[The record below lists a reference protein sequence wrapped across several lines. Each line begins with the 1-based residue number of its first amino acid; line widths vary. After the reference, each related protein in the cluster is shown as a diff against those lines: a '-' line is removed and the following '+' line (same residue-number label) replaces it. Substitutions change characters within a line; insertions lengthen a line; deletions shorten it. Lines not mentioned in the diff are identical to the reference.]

1 MKDIE
6 EELSVNDNDTEE
18 GSNKGMISQMFATA
32 KKQLRIPIRKPEVY
46 KPLFLILTITCLQ
59 HFSGFDFTRKFLLQI
74 LAPAK
79 KFEGEVFG
87 EIPNPD
93 PEGENYTAY
102 YFAILINAIRMAANL
117 LMSNFLKR
125 SKVTKH

>member
-1 MKDIE
+1 MEDIE
-6 EELSVNDNDTEE
+6 KDLSEKS
-18 GSNKGMISQMFATA
+18 SNYRSSKKIAQIFETA
-32 KKQLRIPIRKPEVY
+32 KKQLSIPISKPEVY
-46 KPLFLILTITCLQ
+46 KPLLLIISITCLQ

-79 KFEGEVFG
+79 KSEGKVSG